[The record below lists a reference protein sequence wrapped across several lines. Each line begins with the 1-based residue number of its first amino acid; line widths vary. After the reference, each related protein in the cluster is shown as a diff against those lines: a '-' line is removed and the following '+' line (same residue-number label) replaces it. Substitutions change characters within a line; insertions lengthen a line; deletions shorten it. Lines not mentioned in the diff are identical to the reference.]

1 LSEKN
6 HGKLLKVKVKV
17 FISIISETTF
27 ESTKKFWLKYKT
39 SMPNLFNL
47 ACKLLGLPATSA
59 FIERFFSLT
68 GQINNQHSNSISVD
82 LLRTRSMLK
91 ANMKLI
97 DIEKY

>member
-1 LSEKN
+1 ML
-6 HGKLLKVKVKV
+6 
-17 FISIISETTF
+17 
-27 ESTKKFWLKYKT
+27 
-39 SMPNLFNL
+39 NLFNL
-47 ACKLLGLPATSA
+47 ACKLPATSA

-97 DIEKY
+97 DIEKN